1 MLWHCTFYERR
12 FPPVGRRKKFG
23 RIVFVC
29 MYVCMYVCPSTFVNS
44 ARMAGPI
51 GTGVVLID
59 APKRRNDDGTG
70 RGSIDGTWLVARAA
84 A

>member
-1 MLWHCTFYERR
+1 M
-12 FPPVGRRKKFG
+12 GRRKKVG

-29 MYVCMYVCPSTFVNS
+29 MYVCMCVCPSTFVNS
-44 ARMAGPI
+44 ARTAGLI
-51 GTGVVLID
+51 GTGLVPID

-70 RGSIDGTWLVARAA
+70 QGSIDGTWLVARAA

>member
-1 MLWHCTFYERR
+1 MNEGFLRW
-12 FPPVGRRKKFG
+12 VGEKKLAG
-23 RIVFVC
+23 SCLSVC
-29 MYVCMYVCPSTFVNS
+29 MYVCMYVCPNTFVNS